1 MIPVDIISVGI
12 FSVHGPSTEIIP
24 TDIIP
29 TGMVPTA
36 FIPTEIV
43 PLFFPPRSTLKL
55 RRSLMLDCDVVYQR
69 KLTKFWQWLAQ
80 YVDNRCM
87 NFCNNTLIN
96 DEEIARRKSA
106 ANILHFEMWDKLR
119 QDDVRRYDIRR
130 YDFRWYKL
138 CSWTIDGNYTDGDHT
153 DRFYTDG
160 HCTDGNYPCFWSILT
175 KTAWIGGGRMRVE
188 RPGPKG
194 WRHQGVRRHG
204 G

>member
-1 MIPVDIISVGI
+1 MDHRRKSYRRISYRREWYRRHSYRRKWYNY
-12 FSVHGPSTEIIP
+12 FSRQNQN
-24 TDIIP
+24 D
-29 TGMVPTA
+29 
-36 FIPTEIV
+36 
-43 PLFFPPRSTLKL
+43 STLKL

-69 KLTKFWQWLAQ
+69 KLTKFRQWLAQ

-106 ANILHFEMWDKLR
+106 ANILHFEMWDIFR
-119 QDDVRRYDIRR
+119 QDDSRRYDISR
-130 YDFRWYKL
+130 YNFRWYKL